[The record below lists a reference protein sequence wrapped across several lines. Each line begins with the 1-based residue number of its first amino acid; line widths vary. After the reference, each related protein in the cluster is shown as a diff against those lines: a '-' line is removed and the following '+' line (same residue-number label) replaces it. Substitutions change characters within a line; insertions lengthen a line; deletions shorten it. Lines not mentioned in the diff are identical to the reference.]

1 MIPISPQALRHLW
14 LGSAIAMATLCL
26 LVTLFEQFVPTEG
39 FGKQLYAFNLRGER
53 GAGAWA
59 SGMLLL
65 LAAVHALDGY
75 FVEQK
80 RSNVEYAWGA
90 IGLMLALLSIDEV
103 ASLHERLGSWAALA
117 PFGVLLLA
125 MAAFG
130 CFTLWRAP
138 EERAAAQWIAVALCL
153 FASVAGQEHLENNTQ
168 WWGSFPA
175 LRAFTEEGTEM
186 AAMLL
191 LLWVSMRKSGGL
203 FHQRGTLG
211 PVFDGLV
218 HAPGVLLVAGLTA
231 APVVSYVAIQFPDP
245 GRGDLALWVAAA
257 SYFLAALCAVRS
269 CLVGSAQLP
278 WTHCAIALLCVL
290 MSFDGI
296 RLGPALG
303 PLSQLLLPVSIYSLP
318 CARRHVGFPQARAIK
333 SVGFVTAVI
342 AALGARLLALD
353 LGMDGSLRLCSGG
366 CAHFVRHQ
374 SHGAATAGALVS
386 LCRSRH
392 GSRGS

>member
-1 MIPISPQALRHLW
+1 MIPISPQAFRALW
-14 LGSAIAMATLCL
+14 LGSAIAIATLCL

-39 FGKQLYAFNLRGER
+39 LGKRLLAFDLKGER

-75 FVEQK
+75 FVKQK

-103 ASLHERLGSWAALA
+103 ASLHERLDSWAALA
-117 PFGVLLLA
+117 PFGVVLLA

-130 CFTLWRAP
+130 CFTLWRAR
-138 EERAAAQWIAVALCL
+138 EERAAAQWIAMALCL

-191 LLWVSMRKSGGL
+191 LLWVSMRKTGGL

-211 PVFDGLV
+211 PVFDALV

-245 GRGDLALWVAAA
+245 GRGDLALWLAAA

-269 CLVGSAQLP
+269 YLVGSAQLP

-303 PLSQLLLPVSIYSLP
+303 PLSHLLLTFGPLLI
-318 CARRHVGFPQARAIK
+318 CAGWHVDFPHARANK
-333 SVGFVTAVI
+333 RVGFVTAAI
-342 AALGARLLALD
+342 AALV
-353 LGMDGSLRLCSGG
+353 LGSWLSTSAWMV
-366 CAHFVRHQ
+366 HFVYTAVGVLILYGTSLMAQPRPAHPVAVPL
-374 SHGAATAGALVS
+374 AAWVP
-386 LCRSRH
+386 
-392 GSRGS
+392 GS